1 MLLSELEY
9 ARPTSVDEAIGLL
22 ARHENARALAGG
34 QTLINVMK
42 LRFAV
47 PELVVDL
54 NGIEALRGIG
64 VATDGSIEL
73 GAMVTYDEIENSQEL
88 RDVRPVL
95 GQVAAAIADQQVRN
109 RGTIGGNIC
118 AADPTNHY
126 PPLIASLGATMTI
139 AGAGGERTVGSD
151 DFFVGVYETAVAEGE
166 LLTKITIPPPGEG
179 QGDGYASLTI
189 GRDGT
194 GIVNVAATL
203 RSSGPLE
210 DVRVAVGCV
219 AAQPVR
225 AATVEKN
232 LEGADPTEARVREA
246 VQGLGETLDPPG
258 DVHATADYRRHGAE
272 VMTVRAVL
280 QAIERAWEGR

>member
-22 ARHENARALAGG
+22 AGHDNARALAGG

-42 LRFAV
+42 LRFAA

-54 NGIEALRGIG
+54 NGIDSLQDIN
-64 VATDGSIEL
+64 VAGDGAIEL
-73 GAMVTYDEIENSQEL
+73 GAMVTYDEIEYSHEL
-88 RDVRPVL
+88 REVRPVL
-95 GQVAAAIADQQVRN
+95 GQVAGAIADQQVRN
-109 RGTIGGNIC
+109 RGTIGGNVC
-118 AADPTNHY
+118 ASDPTNHY
-126 PPLIASLGATMTI
+126 PPLMVTLGATMTI
-139 AGAGGERTVGSD
+139 AGANGERTVSAD
-151 DFFVGVYETAVAEGE
+151 DFFVGVYETAVSEGE
-166 LLTKITIPPPGEG
+166 LLTKITIPPPGQG
-179 QGDGYASLTI
+179 QGDGFASLTI
-189 GRDGT
+189 GKDGT
-194 GIVNVAATL
+194 GIVNVAASL

-225 AATVEKN
+225 ATVVEEELAK
-232 LEGADPTEARVREA
+232 ADPTEARVREA
-246 VQGLGETLDPPG
+246 VQGLGATLDPPG